1 MMQLELIE
9 KGMVGRGNMILV
21 SGLRHP
27 ERSRLSGGARACPEQ
42 AQRVEGDLAGSMAS
56 LKSHAES
63 VARLVI

>member
-1 MMQLELIE
+1 MI
-9 KGMVGRGNMILV
+9 RHGNVILFRR
-21 SGLRHP
+21 LLHP